1 MALVSSTDELN
12 KFCSEVLEMSEY
24 VTIDTEFVRKNTYY
38 AKLCLVQLGFKTRGS
53 KNVVLIDPLVRE
65 LNLTPLKRLLE
76 NKKITKIIHAGRQ
89 DLEIFLH
96 LFDFLPVPLFDT
108 QIAAMVCGMGEQ
120 ESYESLVKKLVGK
133 QLDKQYQY
141 TDWSKRPLSA
151 EQLKYASED
160 VSFLCDIFEILK
172 RKLSDLG
179 RSDWVIEEIEKL
191 TNRDSY
197 TSKETSSL
205 KKIKNVNGNIHFKN
219 LVAALVDLRE
229 LIAQEL
235 NLPRNHVIRD
245 SLILKLA
252 KNLPK
257 NREELKELKIFSSKI
272 NVTAYYSKIL
282 NICNDQKLLTKNPVI
297 ISANQ
302 KTSDYTMN
310 VVNLLKILLKIK
322 SVELRVATKLIAT
335 TKDLETI
342 ASEKNPDVP
351 ALKGWRRQIFG
362 LEALKLKEGKIAL
375 SVKGHGIKI
384 VNV

>member
-1 MALVSSTDELN
+1 MTLVSSTDELD
-12 KFCSEVLEMSEY
+12 KFCSEVLKMSEY

-38 AKLCLVQLGFKTRGS
+38 AKLCLIQLGFKTEGT
-53 KNVVLIDPLVRE
+53 KTVILIDPLETE
-65 LNLTPLKRLLE
+65 LNLTPLKSLLE

-108 QIAAMVCGMGEQ
+108 QVAAMVCGMGEQ
-120 ESYESLVKKLVGK
+120 ESYESLVKKLLGK
-133 QLDKQYQY
+133 QLDKQYQF
-141 TDWSKRPLSA
+141 TNWSKRPLSA

-172 RKLSDLG
+172 NKLSDLG
-179 RSDWVIEEIEKL
+179 RSDWVTEEIEKL

-219 LVAALVDLRE
+219 LVATLVDLRE

-252 KNLPK
+252 RNLPK
-257 NREELKELKIFSSKI
+257 NIEELKELKIFSSKI
-272 NVTAYYSKIL
+272 NVTTYYPKIL
-282 NICNDQKLLTKNPVI
+282 NICNDQRLLPKTPIKLPT
-297 ISANQ
+297 SQ
-302 KTSDYTMN
+302 KPSDYNMN

-322 SVELRVATKLIAT
+322 SGELRVATKLIAT
-335 TKDLETI
+335 TRDLETI
-342 ASEKNPDVP
+342 ASEKDPDVP

-384 VNV
+384 VNL

>member
-1 MALVSSTDELN
+1 MALVSSTDELD
-12 KFCSEVLEMSEY
+12 KFCSEVLEMSKY
-24 VTIDTEFVRKNTYY
+24 VTIDTEFVRRNTYY
-38 AKLCLVQLGFKTRGS
+38 AKLCLIQLGFETKGT
-53 KNVVLIDPLVRE
+53 KNVILIDPLLTE
-65 LNLTPLKRLLE
+65 LNLTALKKLLE
-76 NKKITKIIHAGRQ
+76 NKRVTKIIHAGRQ

-96 LFDFLPVPLFDT
+96 LFDFLPAPLFDT

-120 ESYESLVKKLVGK
+120 ESYESLVKKLLGK

-160 VSFLCDIFEILK
+160 VYFLCDIYEILK

-179 RSDWVIEEIEKL
+179 RSDWVEEEIEKL

-197 TSKETSSL
+197 SSKETSSL

-219 LVAALVDLRE
+219 LVAALVDFRE

-245 SLILKLA
+245 SLVLKLA

-257 NREELKELKIFSSKI
+257 NIDELKELKIFSSKI
-272 NVTAYYSKIL
+272 NLSEYYPKIL
-282 NICNDQKLLTKNPVI
+282 NICNDQRLLEKNPI
-297 ISANQ
+297 IMSANQ
-302 KTSDYTMN
+302 KPNDHKMN
-310 VVNLLKILLKIK
+310 VVNLLKILLRIK

-342 ASEKNPDVP
+342 ACEKNPDVP

-375 SVKGHGIKI
+375 SVKGNGIKI